1 MITVG
6 NIVTLENGIEYLL
19 LEELEKNGVRYVYAV
34 KTLEDEIP
42 TDDYLIFEAIQ
53 DGDDEFLKEI
63 NDRELYDELLD
74 EFSDLVAD
82 KILDADLENEESEDK
97 ETE

>member
-1 MITVG
+1 MIMVG

-19 LEELEKNGVRYVYAV
+19 LEELKKDNVKYVYAV
-34 KTLEDEIP
+34 KTLEDETP
-42 TDDYLIFEAIQ
+42 TDEYLIFEALK
-53 DGDDEFLKEI
+53 DGDEEFLKEV

-74 EFSDLVAD
+74 EFSDVVAD
-82 KILDADLENEESEDK
+82 KILDADLEEKEDE

>member
-1 MITVG
+1 MIMVG

-19 LEELEKNGVRYVYAV
+19 LEELEKNDTRYIYAV
-34 KTLEDEIP
+34 KTLEDETP
-42 TDDYLIFEAIQ
+42 TDEYLIFEAIK
-53 DGDDEFLKEI
+53 DGDDEFLKEVT
-63 NDRELYDELLD
+63 DRELYDELLD

-82 KILDADLENEESEDK
+82 KILDADLEEKEDE

>member
-34 KTLEDEIP
+34 KTLEDETP
-42 TDDYLIFEAIQ
+42 TDDYLIFETIQ

>member
-1 MITVG
+1 MIMVG

-19 LEELEKNGVRYVYAV
+19 LEELEKNDARYIYAV
-34 KTLEDEIP
+34 KTLEDETP
-42 TDDYLIFEAIQ
+42 TDEYLIFEAIQ
-53 DGDDEFLKEI
+53 DGDDEFLKEV

-82 KILDADLENEESEDK
+82 KILDADLEEKEDE

>member
-1 MITVG
+1 MIMVG

-19 LEELEKNGVRYVYAV
+19 LEELEKDNVKYVYAV
-34 KTLEDEIP
+34 KTLEDETP
-42 TDDYLIFEAIQ
+42 TDEYLIFEALK
-53 DGDDEFLKEI
+53 DGDEEFLKEV

-74 EFSDLVAD
+74 EFSDE
-82 KILDADLENEESEDK
+82 KEDE

>member
-1 MITVG
+1 MIMVG

-19 LEELEKNGVRYVYAV
+19 LEELEKDNVKYVYAV
-34 KTLEDEIP
+34 KTLEDETP
-42 TDDYLIFEAIQ
+42 TDEYLIFEALK
-53 DGDDEFLKEI
+53 DGDEEFLKEV

-74 EFSDLVAD
+74 EFSDVVAD
-82 KILDADLENEESEDK
+82 KILDADLEEKEDE

>member
-1 MITVG
+1 MIMVG

-19 LEELEKNGVRYVYAV
+19 LEELEKNNVKYVYAV
-34 KTLEDEIP
+34 KTLEDETP
-42 TDDYLIFEAIQ
+42 TDEYLIFEALK
-53 DGDDEFLKEI
+53 DGDEEFLKEV

-74 EFSDLVAD
+74 EFSDVVAD
-82 KILDADLENEESEDK
+82 KILDADLEEKEDE

>member
-1 MITVG
+1 MIMVG

-19 LEELEKNGVRYVYAV
+19 LEELEKDNVKYVYAV
-34 KTLEDEIP
+34 KTLEDETP
-42 TDDYLIFEAIQ
+42 TDEYSIFEALK
-53 DGDDEFLKEI
+53 DGDEEFLKEV

-74 EFSDLVAD
+74 EFSDVVAD
-82 KILDADLENEESEDK
+82 KILDADLEEKEDE

>member
-1 MITVG
+1 MIMVG

-19 LEELEKNGVRYVYAV
+19 LEELEKNGARYIYAV
-34 KTLEDEIP
+34 KTLEDETP
-42 TDDYLIFEAIQ
+42 TDEYLIFEAIQ
-53 DGDDEFLKEI
+53 DGDDEFLKEV

-82 KILDADLENEESEDK
+82 KILDADLETEENEEA
-97 ETE
+97 TE